1 MKLAFSVAVRF
12 LKSNKSQTI
21 FISLGIAVGVSVQI
35 FIGLLIQGL
44 QKDLIDTTI
53 GNTSQITV
61 FNAEEQDI
69 SEYPELVEIIENTDN
84 RIINI
89 LPILDRAVFIE
100 KDGKSRSVLMRGIDL
115 EISEG
120 IYGINEKIIFGVL
133 PYEMGKVIIGRETS
147 EELGIDIGDLINIL
161 NTEGN
166 RDSLEVSDIF
176 DLGISNLNRA
186 WIVSTME
193 TVGKIYGL
201 GDVSSAIEMQIDDVF
216 AAKEAADNLA
226 KELGSGYTVT
236 NWQDQNQELLSGLNG
251 QSISSL
257 MIQIFVMIAV
267 VLGIASVL
275 AISVI
280 QKSRQIGILKA
291 MGIKDRQASLIFLFQ
306 GIILGTMG
314 ALMGIILGSALLVMF
329 TTFAK
334 NPDGTSIIEIT
345 YKLGFIALSGIIA
358 VFAAVTA
365 SLIPA
370 RRSSKLSPI
379 EVIRNG

>member
-1 MKLAFSVAVRF
+1 
-12 LKSNKSQTI
+12 
-21 FISLGIAVGVSVQI
+21 
-35 FIGLLIQGL
+35 
-44 QKDLIDTTI
+44 
-53 GNTSQITV
+53 
-61 FNAEEQDI
+61 
-69 SEYPELVEIIENTDN
+69 
-84 RIINI
+84 
-89 LPILDRAVFIE
+89 
-100 KDGKSRSVLMRGIDL
+100 MRGIDL